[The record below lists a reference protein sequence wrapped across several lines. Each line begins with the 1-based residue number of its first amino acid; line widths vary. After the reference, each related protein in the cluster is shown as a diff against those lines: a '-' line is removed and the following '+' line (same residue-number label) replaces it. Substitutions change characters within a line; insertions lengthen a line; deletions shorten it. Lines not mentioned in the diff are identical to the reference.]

1 MTSNPPKRRRPL
13 HGHGKRGF
21 RVRSLSMLMNL
32 AYNKRSVIGD
42 HPVCR
47 RPRPAAF
54 IINMQ
59 AAIVHR
65 LLKKGLYL
73 YEKG

>member
-1 MTSNPPKRRRPL
+1 
-13 HGHGKRGF
+13 
-21 RVRSLSMLMNL
+21 MLMNL